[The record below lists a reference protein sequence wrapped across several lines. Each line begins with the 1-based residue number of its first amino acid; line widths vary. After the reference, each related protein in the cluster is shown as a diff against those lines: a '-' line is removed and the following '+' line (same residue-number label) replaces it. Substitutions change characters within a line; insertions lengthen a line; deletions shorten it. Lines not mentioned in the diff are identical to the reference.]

1 VQHWRTGRAGT
12 VKYITEDKMQIVI
25 EFDTDRNPPWPS
37 KTELRPKKNKR
48 LSDASWS
55 YGLLILMTF

>member
-12 VKYITEDKMQIVI
+12 VKYITEDKMQMVI

-37 KTELRPKKNKR
+37 KTELRPKKNFEHIT
-48 LSDASWS
+48 L
-55 YGLLILMTF
+55 TV